1 MLITLE
7 QVKEAYESY
16 KEAHE
21 RYASK
26 SDEWDEAYT
35 SELEA
40 AKASQDG
47 TIRPRYIARA
57 KCEHLYSEMSSIGK
71 ERSKAEALHRA
82 AKYVYTKQLEYD
94 IAASLASHVE
104 LDGKPTR
111 YKRTKN
117 AMAKIVKDATGL
129 DVYINDDGEIC
140 IEDASVDVGS
150 GSIFEGKVF
159 SADEAKKGADYRKKY
174 IHTTFEDC
182 REYAETHAERMKN
195 LKQLADAYMAAK
207 RAMQEK
213 PKFFGFYDAC
223 ERNSYVW

>member
-1 MLITLE
+1 MLITSE
-7 QVKEAYESY
+7 QVKEAYEAY
-16 KEAHE
+16 KKAHE

-35 SELEA
+35 GELEA

-57 KCEHLYSEMSSIGK
+57 KCEYLYREMSSIGK
-71 ERSKAEALHRA
+71 ERSKAETLHRA
-82 AKYVYTKQLEYD
+82 AKYVYIKQLEYD
-94 IAASLASHVE
+94 IAASLASHTE

-129 DVYINDDGEIC
+129 DVYINDDGEIRTG
-140 IEDASVDVGS
+140 DASVDVGS
-150 GSIFEGKVF
+150 GSIFEDRVF
-159 SADEAKKGADYRKKY
+159 SADEAKKSADYRKKY

-182 REYAETHAERMKN
+182 KEYAETHAERMAN
-195 LKQLADAYMAAK
+195 LKQLADAYMTAK

-213 PKFFGFYDAC
+213 PKFFGFYDEC
-223 ERNSYVW
+223 ERNSAVW

>member
-7 QVKEAYESY
+7 QVKEAYEAY

-47 TIRPRYIARA
+47 TMRPRYIARA
-57 KCEHLYSEMSSIGK
+57 KCEHLYREMSSIGK
-71 ERSKAEALHRA
+71 ERSKAEALHNA
-82 AKYVYTKQLEYD
+82 AKYVYTRQLEYD
-94 IAASLASHVE
+94 IAASLASHTE

-111 YKRTKN
+111 YKRTKS
-117 AMAKIVKDATGL
+117 AISKIVKDATGL
-129 DVYINDDGEIC
+129 EVYVSDDGDISTK
-140 IEDASVDVGS
+140 DASVDVGS
-150 GSIFEGKVF
+150 GSIFEGRVF
-159 SADEAKKGADYRKKY
+159 SADEAKKSADHRKKY
-174 IHTTFEDC
+174 IHATFEDC
-182 REYAETHAERMKN
+182 REYAETHAERMAN

-207 RAMQEK
+207 RAMQDK
-213 PKFFGFYDAC
+213 PKFFGFYDEC
-223 ERNSYVW
+223 KRNSAVW